1 MITIVN
7 LIPCSTIS
15 FFSLLMSMKGAT
27 LRRVAGMYAVLVA
40 AFSFRMNADL
50 CKSGYRGA
58 FQWVKGCI
66 RASGVFVLAAV
77 SLPVPPLKADALTLP
92 NRFFYPV
99 LTFAGFGIPALA
111 SLRASQVCQ
120 PLLISSFISARGLPG
135 KGVQRCPHG
144 GGRGWDV
151 PSNTSLLCQIGSS
164 GVLLKST
171 RGNSLVIPT
180 RLVWRLFRC
189 SRLAIRSRVRFAASR
204 P

>member
-1 MITIVN
+1 
-7 LIPCSTIS
+7 
-15 FFSLLMSMKGAT
+15 
-27 LRRVAGMYAVLVA
+27 MYAVLVA

-92 NRFFYPV
+92 NRFF
-99 LTFAGFGIPALA
+99 LSSLDLCGFRHTCACELA
-111 SLRASQVCQ
+111 SIAGMP

-135 KGVQRCPHG
+135 KGCSAARMGAEGVGTCLVTRPF
-144 GGRGWDV
+144 
-151 PSNTSLLCQIGSS
+151 LCQIGSS